1 MNRIGR
7 RYGTALAMAFVISS
21 GVCAAAGAVLTSAER
36 EELHE
41 LGFAVVPSVIPA
53 GFHVKH
59 VAINLKARTY
69 QIDYV
74 RASGAM
80 LSFAG
85 SATDPAPPPKKHGFF
100 GGLGKAIANIGHSAS
115 TTSDSLRSNSSEHVT
130 PAQEQEMT
138 AVASDSALTGPIHF
152 ENTGGCLVGNPD
164 STKALISNA
173 HFTVKGC
180 HLTQPDPLIRAYRSV
195 VRL

>member
-1 MNRIGR
+1 MV
-7 RYGTALAMAFVISS
+7 LATSV
-21 GVCAAAGAVLTSAER
+21 GVYAAAGAGLTSAER

-53 GFHVKH
+53 GFHVEH
-59 VAINLKARTY
+59 VAIDLKARTY
-69 QIDYV
+69 RIEYV
-74 RASGAM
+74 RAGGAM

-85 SATDPAPPPKKHGFF
+85 SANDPAPPPKKHGFF
-100 GGLGKAIANIGHSAS
+100 GGLGKAIASIGHSAS

-138 AVASDSALTGPIHF
+138 SVASDSALAGPIHF
-152 ENTGGCLVGNPD
+152 DNAAGCLEGSPD

-173 HFTVKGC
+173 HFTVRGC
-180 HLTQPDPLIRAYRSV
+180 HLKQPDPLIRAYKSV

>member
-1 MNRIGR
+1 VDTRQFA
-7 RYGTALAMAFVISS
+7 TALVFALSIVT
-21 GVCAAAGAVLTSAER
+21 GVCAAAGAGLTSAER

-53 GFHVKH
+53 GFRIKH
-59 VAINLKARTY
+59 VSINREARSY
-69 QIDYV
+69 RIEYV
-74 RASGAM
+74 RAGGAV
-80 LSFAG
+80 LTFAG
-85 SATDPAPPPKKHGFF
+85 QASAPAPPPKKRGFF
-100 GGLGKAIANIGHSAS
+100 GSLGKTIANIGHSAS

-138 AVASDSALTGPIHF
+138 SVASDSALTGPIHF
-152 ENTGGCLVGNPD
+152 ENADGCLQGSPD
-164 STKALISNA
+164 STKALITNA
-173 HFTVKGC
+173 HFTVRGC